1 MFADRHSDV
10 NDASFEDKLN
20 AWVTTDKSDP
30 VPLIIRAQFHYDMGW
45 FKRGRRFAS
54 ETSASQMDDFGKYM
68 VKALADANA
77 VINLADAN
85 PYGFYLKLQILR
97 GYGLTEGLDRAFEE
111 AIAKHPAYYPLYD
124 VALSMLQPKW
134 GGSPEAMRNFV
145 NRYATGAP
153 EDSPFKL
160 LYLSLYRYLLSSAST
175 SCNGFQTNARPD
187 CVKLYMGTNA
197 SSELEQQ
204 IEAALRLYEKL
215 DKHQFNIALK
225 NILLDMLE
233 TSGGEV
239 YSGAILELAAS
250 TMHSDTRLKEE
261 NPSTNNYV
269 IDELV
274 AESWFKKGFYD
285 NAQRKYQEAL
295 KDIESAS
302 FPNEEEKNSAV
313 SYIYDR
319 LAYTNAKLHQYIDVI
334 AYESAAIAFG
344 ALTKSEHVICYGY
357 YQLKEYNDAVRT
369 CTEAIDKADN
379 LTAHYWRGLA
389 YGEIQQLEAA
399 LRDLEIVVD
408 SQHGFRTSA
417 AIRMSVI
424 YDDMKDFKGS
434 LELLNKYTFLYDE
447 RTQGKSDIAVVYN
460 NRCYAYMELGDLK
473 KALDDCAASLSYG
486 SLPDAYRKQQELVK
500 RLKPPAKNS

>member
-1 MFADRHSDV
+1 
-10 NDASFEDKLN
+10 
-20 AWVTTDKSDP
+20 
-30 VPLIIRAQFHYDMGW
+30 
-45 FKRGRRFAS
+45 
-54 ETSASQMDDFGKYM
+54 
-68 VKALADANA
+68 
-77 VINLADAN
+77 
-85 PYGFYLKLQILR
+85 
-97 GYGLTEGLDRAFEE
+97 
-111 AIAKHPAYYPLYD
+111 
-124 VALSMLQPKW
+124 
-134 GGSPEAMRNFV
+134 
-145 NRYATGAP
+145 
-153 EDSPFKL
+153 
-160 LYLSLYRYLLSSAST
+160 
-175 SCNGFQTNARPD
+175 
-187 CVKLYMGTNA
+187 
-197 SSELEQQ
+197 
-204 IEAALRLYEKL
+204 
-215 DKHQFNIALK
+215 
-225 NILLDMLE
+225 MLE

-473 KALDDCAASLSYG
+473 KALDDCAASLRYG